1 MSEKERVW
9 DTWEGGG
16 VARTVER
23 EGLREIRY
31 IVYSLV
37 PRTLKMWEWPGDEA
51 KISWVVYTLKVKIRQ
66 RGHME
71 ND

>member
-1 MSEKERVW
+1 M
-9 DTWEGGG
+9 
-16 VARTVER
+16 
-23 EGLREIRY
+23 REIRY

-37 PRTLKMWEWPGDEA
+37 PRTLKVWEQPGDEA
-51 KISWVVYTLKVKIRQ
+51 KRSWVVYTLKVKIRK

>member
-1 MSEKERVW
+1 MRTEGER
-9 DTWEGGG
+9 ERGRGRGRG

-37 PRTLKMWEWPGDEA
+37 PRTLKVWEQPGDEA
-51 KISWVVYTLKVKIRQ
+51 KRS
-66 RGHME
+66 
-71 ND
+71 